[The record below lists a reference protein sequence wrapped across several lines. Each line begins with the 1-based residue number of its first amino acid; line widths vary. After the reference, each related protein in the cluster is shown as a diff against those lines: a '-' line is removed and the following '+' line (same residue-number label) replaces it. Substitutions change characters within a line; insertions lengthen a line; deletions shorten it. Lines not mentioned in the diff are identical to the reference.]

1 MRNKRVYAGLRP
13 GLVTNFIL
21 CKFLVPA
28 PSMAANCDIPPLLTR
43 GPRTSVI
50 FSHHFISNCM
60 ECLFRQ
66 RSHEKNDLL
75 ASALRS
81 REFMETETDSC
92 LSPVVQILHCLFGQ
106 MNFNGS
112 FVGRELLIKF
122 RITRNDF

>member
-75 ASALRS
+75 ASALLQRVHGN
-81 REFMETETDSC
+81 RDR
-92 LSPVVQILHCLFGQ
+92 LLFITGCP
-106 MNFNGS
+106 NFALFIWSN
-112 FVGRELLIKF
+112 ELQRLICGERTADK
-122 RITRNDF
+122 IQNYKE